1 MTGPTTNSP
10 GRIRALIVED
20 EPLARRTLREILAG
34 VPWLEC
40 VGEAETGARAVEMID
55 ALTPDLVL
63 LDIEMPELNGLQ
75 VLDRISHEPA
85 VIFTTAYDRYAVS
98 AFELEALDYLLK
110 PFGRERCLAALERA
124 RRALPANGGVADA
137 ALAPS
142 LVERARHVMA
152 ESGPLTR
159 LFVRDRDRIVPVPTA
174 DIERL
179 EAADDYVEVHTKAR
193 SYLVYL
199 TLNDFE
205 RRLDPDRFIRVH
217 RAHIVNLDFV
227 KQLVPYDGSRM
238 QIEMRDGT
246 KILAS
251 RTRSKEL
258 RQLAI

>member
-1 MTGPTTNSP
+1 MSK
-10 GRIRALIVED
+10 IRALIVED
-20 EPLARRTLREILAG
+20 EPLARRTLREIIAG

-40 VGEAETGARAVEMID
+40 VGEADNGSRAVEMID
-55 ALTPDLVL
+55 SLKPDLVM
-63 LDIEMPELNGLQ
+63 LDIEMPELDGLQ

-124 RRALPANGGVADA
+124 RRTLPANESSGESSAST
-137 ALAPS
+137 S
-142 LVERARHVMA
+142 LVERARHVLS

-159 LFVRDRDRIVPVPTA
+159 LFVRDRDRIVPISTA

-179 EAADDYVEVHTKAR
+179 EAADDYVDVHTKSR

-205 RRLDPDRFIRVH
+205 RRLDPERFIRVH

-227 KQLVPYDGSRM
+227 KQLVPFDGSRM

>member
-1 MTGPTTNSP
+1 MT
-10 GRIRALIVED
+10 RIRTLIVED
-20 EPLARRTLREILAG
+20 EPLARRTLREILAE

-40 VGEAETGARAVEMID
+40 VGEAENGARAVEMID
-55 ALTPDLVL
+55 SLTPDLVL
-63 LDIEMPELNGLQ
+63 LDIEMPELSGIQ

-85 VIFTTAYDRYAVS
+85 VIFTTAFDRYAVS

-124 RRALPANGGVADA
+124 RRALPGSGVSDSM
-137 ALAPS
+137 APS
-142 LVERARHVMA
+142 LVERARHVMN

-159 LFVRDRDRIVPVPTA
+159 LFVRDRDRIVPVPA
-174 DIERL
+174 AEIERL
-179 EAADDYVEVHTKAR
+179 EAADDYVEVHTRAR

-199 TLNDFE
+199 TVNDFE
-205 RRLDPDRFIRVH
+205 RRLDPERFIRVH

-227 KQLVPYDGSRM
+227 KQLVPFDGSRM
-238 QIEMRDGT
+238 QVEMRDGT

-258 RQLAI
+258 RQLAV

>member
-1 MTGPTTNSP
+1 MTT
-10 GRIRALIVED
+10 IRALIVED
-20 EPLARRTLREILAG
+20 EPLARRTLREIIAD

-40 VGEAETGARAVEMID
+40 VGEAETGPRAVQMID
-55 ALTPDLVL
+55 TLTPDLVF

-124 RRALPANGGVADA
+124 RRMIPVNGRGGPGEASS
-137 ALAPS
+137 APP
-142 LVERARHVMA
+142 LVERARSVMA
-152 ESGPLTR
+152 DSGPLTR
-159 LFVRDRDRIVPVPTA
+159 LFVRDRERIVPVA
-174 DIERL
+174 AAEIERL
-179 EAADDYVEVHTKAR
+179 EAADDYVEVRTKSR

-205 RRLDPDRFIRVH
+205 RRLDPERFIRVH

-227 KQLVPYDGSRM
+227 KQLVPFDGSRM
-238 QIEMRDGT
+238 QVEMRDGT

-251 RTRSKEL
+251 RARSKEL
-258 RQLAI
+258 RQLAV

>member
-1 MTGPTTNSP
+1 MTT
-10 GRIRALIVED
+10 RIRTLIVED
-20 EPLARRTLREILAG
+20 EPLARRTLREILAD

-40 VGEAETGARAVEMID
+40 VGEAETGEQAVAMID

-63 LDIEMPELNGLQ
+63 LDIEMPELNGIQ

-124 RRALPANGGVADA
+124 RRALPTGGDA
-137 ALAPS
+137 HGAAAATSRAPS
-142 LVERARHVMA
+142 VAERARHVLGDAGM
-152 ESGPLTR
+152 LTR
-159 LFVRDRDRIVPVPTA
+159 LFVRDRERIVPVA
-174 DIERL
+174 ASEIERL
-179 EAADDYVEVHTKAR
+179 EAADDYVEVHTRAR

-205 RRLDPDRFIRVH
+205 RRLDPERFIRVH
-217 RAHIVNLDFV
+217 RAHIVNLDYV
-227 KQLVPYDGSRM
+227 KQLVPFDGSRM

>member
-1 MTGPTTNSP
+1 MTAPTG
-10 GRIRALIVED
+10 GRIRVLIVED
-20 EPLARRTLREILAG
+20 EPLARRTLRDFLAD

-40 VGEAETGARAVEMID
+40 VGEAETGARAVQMID

-63 LDIEMPELNGLQ
+63 LDIEMPELTGLE

-124 RRALPANGGVADA
+124 RRALPANGANT
-137 ALAPS
+137 APP
-142 LVERARHVMA
+142 LVERARHVLG
-152 ESGPLTR
+152 ESGVLTR
-159 LFVRDRDRIVPVPTA
+159 LFVRDRDRIVPISAV

-179 EAADDYVEVHTKAR
+179 EAADDYVDVHTKAR

-205 RRLDPDRFIRVH
+205 RRLDPERFIRVH

-227 KQLVPYDGSRM
+227 KQLVPFDGSRM

-246 KILAS
+246 RILAS

>member
-1 MTGPTTNSP
+1 MS
-10 GRIRALIVED
+10 RIRALIVDD
-20 EPLARRTLREILAG
+20 EPLARRTLREILAD

-40 VGEAETGARAVEMID
+40 VGEADTGTRAVEMID
-55 ALTPDLVL
+55 TLTPDLVL
-63 LDIEMPELNGLQ
+63 LDIEMPELSGIQ
-75 VLDRISHEPA
+75 VLDRIAHEPA

-124 RRALPANGGVADA
+124 RRALPAAGA
-137 ALAPS
+137 ASDSVVTTPS
-142 LVERARHVMA
+142 LAERARSVMA
-152 ESGPLTR
+152 DSGPLTR
-159 LFVRDRDRIVPVPTA
+159 LFVRDRDRIVPVA
-174 DIERL
+174 ASEIERL
-179 EAADDYVEVHTKAR
+179 EAADDYVEVHTRSR

-205 RRLDPDRFIRVH
+205 RRLDPERFIRVH
-217 RAHIVNLDFV
+217 RAHIVNLDYV
-227 KQLVPYDGSRM
+227 KQLVPFDGSRM
-238 QIEMRDGT
+238 QVEIRDGT

>member
-1 MTGPTTNSP
+1 MSP
-10 GRIRALIVED
+10 IRALIVED

-40 VGEAETGARAVEMID
+40 VGEADTGTGAVQMID

-63 LDIEMPELNGLQ
+63 LDIEMPELSGIQ

-124 RRALPANGGVADA
+124 RRVIPAGGA
-137 ALAPS
+137 ANTSTTAMPS
-142 LVERARHVMA
+142 IAERARSVLA

-159 LFVRDRDRIVPVPTA
+159 LLVRDRDRIVPVTA
-174 DIERL
+174 AEIERL
-179 EAADDYVEVHTKAR
+179 EAADDYVEVHTRTR

-205 RRLDPDRFIRVH
+205 RRLDPERFIRVH
-217 RAHIVNLDFV
+217 RAHLVNLDYV
-227 KQLVPYDGSRM
+227 KQLVPFDGSRM

-246 KILAS
+246 KLLAS
-251 RTRSKEL
+251 RARSREL

>member
-1 MTGPTTNSP
+1 MT
-10 GRIRALIVED
+10 RIRALIVED
-20 EPLARRTLREILAG
+20 EPLARRTLREILAD

-40 VGEAETGARAVEMID
+40 VGEADTGTRAVQMID

-63 LDIEMPELNGLQ
+63 LDIEMPELSGIQ

-124 RRALPANGGVADA
+124 RRVIPAGGAVNTTTVAT
-137 ALAPS
+137 PS
-142 LVERARHVMA
+142 IAERARSVLA

-159 LFVRDRDRIVPVPTA
+159 LFVRDRDRIVPVTA
-174 DIERL
+174 AEIERL
-179 EAADDYVEVHTKAR
+179 EAADDYVEVHTRAR

-205 RRLDPDRFIRVH
+205 RRLDPERFIRVH
-217 RAHIVNLDFV
+217 RAHIVNLDYV
-227 KQLVPYDGSRM
+227 KQLVPFDGSRM
-238 QIEMRDGT
+238 QVEMRDGT
-246 KILAS
+246 RILAS
-251 RTRSKEL
+251 RTRSREL

>member
-1 MTGPTTNSP
+1 MS
-10 GRIRALIVED
+10 RIRALIVDD
-20 EPLARRTLREILAG
+20 EPLARRTLREFLAD

-40 VGEAETGARAVEMID
+40 VGEADTGTRAVEMID

-63 LDIEMPELNGLQ
+63 LDIEMPELSGIQ
-75 VLDRISHEPA
+75 VLDRIAHEPA

-124 RRALPANGGVADA
+124 RRVLPAAGQANGS
-137 ALAPS
+137 LTTMPS
-142 LVERARHVMA
+142 LAERARHVMA
-152 ESGPLTR
+152 EAGPLTR
-159 LFVRDRDRIVPVPTA
+159 LFVRDRDRIVPVA
-174 DIERL
+174 ASEIERL
-179 EAADDYVEVHTKAR
+179 EAADDYVEVHTRSR

-217 RAHIVNLDFV
+217 RAHIVNLDYV
-227 KQLVPYDGSRM
+227 KQLVPFDGSRM
-238 QIEMRDGT
+238 QVEMRDGA

>member
-1 MTGPTTNSP
+1 MTKL
-10 GRIRALIVED
+10 RALIVED
-20 EPLARRTLREILAG
+20 EPLARRTLREFLAD
-34 VPWLEC
+34 VAWLEC
-40 VGEAETGARAVEMID
+40 VGEAETGERAVEMID
-55 ALTPDLVL
+55 ALRPDLVL

-75 VLDRISHEPA
+75 VLERITHEPA

-124 RRALPANGGVADA
+124 RRALPANGSASET
-137 ALAPS
+137 APS
-142 LVERARHVMA
+142 LADRARHVFA
-152 ESGPLTR
+152 ESGSLTR
-159 LFVRDRDRIVPVPTA
+159 LFVRDRDRIVPVSTA

-179 EAADDYVEVHTKAR
+179 EAADDYVDVHTKAR

-205 RRLDPDRFIRVH
+205 RRLDPERFIRVH

-227 KQLVPYDGSRM
+227 KQLVPFDGSRM

-246 KILAS
+246 RILAS

>member
-1 MTGPTTNSP
+1 MN
-10 GRIRALIVED
+10 RIRALIVDD
-20 EPLARRTLREILAG
+20 EPLARRTLREILAD

-40 VGEAETGARAVEMID
+40 VGEADTGTRAVEMID

-63 LDIEMPELNGLQ
+63 LDIEMPQLSGIQ
-75 VLDRISHEPA
+75 VLDRIAHEPA

-124 RRALPANGGVADA
+124 RRALPAAGPASGSVITT
-137 ALAPS
+137 PS
-142 LVERARHVMA
+142 LAERARSVMA
-152 ESGPLTR
+152 DSGPLTR
-159 LFVRDRDRIVPVPTA
+159 LFVRDRDRIVPVA
-174 DIERL
+174 ALEIERL
-179 EAADDYVEVHTKAR
+179 EAADDYVEVHTRAR

-205 RRLDPDRFIRVH
+205 RRLDPERFIRVH
-217 RAHIVNLDFV
+217 RAHIVNLDYV
-227 KQLVPYDGSRM
+227 KQLVPFDGSRM
-238 QIEMRDGT
+238 QVEMRDGT

>member
-1 MTGPTTNSP
+1 MTK
-10 GRIRALIVED
+10 IRALIVED
-20 EPLARRTLREILAG
+20 EPLARRTLREILAD

-40 VGEAETGARAVEMID
+40 VGEADNGARAVEMID

-75 VLDRISHEPA
+75 VLDRIAHEPA

-124 RRALPANGGVADA
+124 RRALPGTGASESA
-137 ALAPS
+137 AGPSMPASS
-142 LVERARHVMA
+142 LVERARHVMS
-152 ESGPLTR
+152 EPGPLTR
-159 LFVRDRDRIVPVPTA
+159 LFVRDRDRIVPVATA
-174 DIERL
+174 EIERL
-179 EAADDYVEVHTKAR
+179 EAADDYVDVHTKAR

-205 RRLDPDRFIRVH
+205 RRLDPERFIRVH
-217 RAHIVNLDFV
+217 RAHVVNLDFV
-227 KQLVPYDGSRM
+227 KQLVPFDGSRM

>member
-1 MTGPTTNSP
+1 MSA
-10 GRIRALIVED
+10 RVRALVVED
-20 EPLARRTLREILAG
+20 EAPARRRLIELLRRVEWIECLGAAESGERAVTLIDTLR
-34 VPWLEC
+34 
-40 VGEAETGARAVEMID
+40 
-55 ALTPDLVL
+55 PDLIF
-63 LDIEMPELNGLQ
+63 LDIQLPGLSGLE
-75 VLDRISHEPA
+75 VLRKVRHQPA

-124 RRALPANGGVADA
+124 RRALPGNGGSADVAPA
-137 ALAPS
+137 SS
-142 LVERARHVMA
+142 LVERARHVLGD
-152 ESGPLTR
+152 SGVLTR
-159 LFVRDRDRIVPVPTA
+159 LFVRDRDRIVPVATA

-179 EAADDYVEVHTKAR
+179 EAADDYVDVHTRAR

-205 RRLDPDRFIRVH
+205 RRLDPERFIRVH

-227 KQLVPYDGSRM
+227 KQLVPFDGSRM

>member
-1 MTGPTTNSP
+1 MS
-10 GRIRALIVED
+10 RIRTLIVED
-20 EPLARRTLREILAG
+20 EPLARRTLREILAD

-40 VGEAETGARAVEMID
+40 IGEAENGARAVEMID
-55 ALTPDLVL
+55 SLTPDLVM
-63 LDIEMPELNGLQ
+63 LDIEMPELSGIQ

-85 VIFTTAYDRYAVS
+85 IIFTTAFDRYAVS

-110 PFGRERCLAALERA
+110 PFGRARCLAALERA
-124 RRALPANGGVADA
+124 RRVLPSHGATADSGT
-137 ALAPS
+137 PS
-142 LVERARHVMA
+142 LVERARHVMNEA
-152 ESGPLTR
+152 GPLTR
-159 LFVRDRDRIVPVPTA
+159 LFVRDRDRIVPVPAA

-179 EAADDYVEVHTKAR
+179 EAADDYVEVHTRAR

-205 RRLDPDRFIRVH
+205 RRLDPERFIRVH

-227 KQLVPYDGSRM
+227 KQLVPFDGSRM
-238 QIEMRDGT
+238 QVEMRDGT

-258 RQLAI
+258 RQLAV

>member
-1 MTGPTTNSP
+1 MT
-10 GRIRALIVED
+10 RIRTLIVED
-20 EPLARRTLREILAG
+20 EPLARRTLREILAD

-40 VGEAETGARAVEMID
+40 IGEAENGARAVAMID
-55 ALTPDLVL
+55 SLTPDLVL
-63 LDIEMPELNGLQ
+63 LDIEMPELNGIQ

-85 VIFTTAYDRYAVS
+85 VIFTTAFDRYAVS

-110 PFGRERCLAALERA
+110 PFGRERCLAALEKA
-124 RRALPANGGVADA
+124 RRALPSQGASSEST
-137 ALAPS
+137 PS
-142 LVERARHVMA
+142 LLERARHVMND
-152 ESGPLTR
+152 SGAITR
-159 LFVRDRDRIVPVPTA
+159 LFVRDRDRIVPVPAA

-205 RRLDPDRFIRVH
+205 RRLDPERFIRVH

-227 KQLVPYDGSRM
+227 KQLVPFDGSRM
-238 QIEMRDGT
+238 QVEMRDGT

-258 RQLAI
+258 RQLAV

>member
-1 MTGPTTNSP
+1 MTQL
-10 GRIRALIVED
+10 RALIVED
-20 EPLARRTLREILAG
+20 EPLARRTLREILAD

-40 VGEAETGARAVEMID
+40 IGEAETGTRAVQMID
-55 ALTPDLVL
+55 SLMPDLVF

-124 RRALPANGGVADA
+124 RRALPLNARGGRAEAGVS
-137 ALAPS
+137 PP
-142 LVERARHVMA
+142 LVERARSVMT

-159 LFVRDRDRIVPVPTA
+159 LFVRDRDRIVPIAATE
-174 DIERL
+174 IERL
-179 EAADDYVEVHTKAR
+179 EAADDYVEVHTKSR

-205 RRLDPDRFIRVH
+205 RRLDPERFIRVH

-227 KQLVPYDGSRM
+227 KQLVPFDGSRM
-238 QIEMRDGT
+238 QVEMRDGA

-258 RQLAI
+258 RQLAV

>member
-1 MTGPTTNSP
+1 MS
-10 GRIRALIVED
+10 RIRALIVDD
-20 EPLARRTLREILAG
+20 EPLARRTLREIFAD

-40 VGEAETGARAVEMID
+40 VGEADTGTRAVEMID

-63 LDIEMPELNGLQ
+63 LDIEMPELTGIQ
-75 VLDRISHEPA
+75 VLDRIAHEPA

-124 RRALPANGGVADA
+124 RRALPAAGRANGSRATT
-137 ALAPS
+137 PS
-142 LVERARHVMA
+142 LAERARSVMA
-152 ESGPLTR
+152 DSGPLTR
-159 LFVRDRDRIVPVPTA
+159 LFVRDRDRIVPVA
-174 DIERL
+174 ASEIERL
-179 EAADDYVEVHTKAR
+179 EAADDYVEVHTRAR

-205 RRLDPDRFIRVH
+205 RRLDPERFIRVH
-217 RAHIVNLDFV
+217 RAHIVNLDCV
-227 KQLVPYDGSRM
+227 KQLVPFDGSRM
-238 QIEMRDGT
+238 QVEMRDGT

>member
-1 MTGPTTNSP
+1 MTK
-10 GRIRALIVED
+10 IRVLVVED
-20 EPLARRTLREILAG
+20 EPLARRTLREMLVE

-40 VGEAETGARAVEMID
+40 IGEAETGARAVEMID
-55 ALTPDLVL
+55 GLEPDLVM

-75 VLDRISHEPA
+75 VLDRITHEPA

-124 RRALPANGGVADA
+124 RRALPANGVAA
-137 ALAPS
+137 EPLAPS
-142 LVERARHVMA
+142 LVERARHVLG

-159 LFVRDRDRIVPVPTA
+159 LFVRDRDRIVPVSTA
-174 DIERL
+174 EIERL
-179 EAADDYVEVHTKAR
+179 EAADDYVDVHTRSR

-205 RRLDPDRFIRVH
+205 RRLDPERFIRVH

-227 KQLVPYDGSRM
+227 KQLVPFDGSRM

>member
-1 MTGPTTNSP
+1 MS
-10 GRIRALIVED
+10 RIRALIVDD
-20 EPLARRTLREILAG
+20 EPLARRTLREILAD

-40 VGEAETGARAVEMID
+40 VGEADTGTRAVEMID

-63 LDIEMPELNGLQ
+63 LDIEMPELTGIQ
-75 VLDRISHEPA
+75 VLDRIAHEPA

-124 RRALPANGGVADA
+124 RRALPAAGPANDSVVTT
-137 ALAPS
+137 PS
-142 LVERARHVMA
+142 LADRARSVMA
-152 ESGPLTR
+152 DSGPLTR
-159 LFVRDRDRIVPVPTA
+159 LFVRDRDRIVPVA
-174 DIERL
+174 ASEIERL
-179 EAADDYVEVHTKAR
+179 EAADDYVEVHTRAR

-205 RRLDPDRFIRVH
+205 RRLDPERFIRVH
-217 RAHIVNLDFV
+217 RAHIVNLDCV
-227 KQLVPYDGSRM
+227 KQLVPFDGSRM
-238 QIEMRDGT
+238 QVEMRDGT

>member
-1 MTGPTTNSP
+1 
-10 GRIRALIVED
+10 V
-20 EPLARRTLREILAG
+20 
-34 VPWLEC
+34 
-40 VGEAETGARAVEMID
+40 
-55 ALTPDLVL
+55 
-63 LDIEMPELNGLQ
+63 NG
-75 VLDRISHEPA
+75 S
-85 VIFTTAYDRYAVS
+85 
-98 AFELEALDYLLK
+98 
-110 PFGRERCLAALERA
+110 
-124 RRALPANGGVADA
+124 VADA

-142 LVERARHVMA
+142 LVERARQVLA

-159 LFVRDRDRIVPVPTA
+159 LFVRDRDRIVPVAAA

-205 RRLDPDRFIRVH
+205 RRLDSDRFIRVH

-227 KQLVPYDGSRM
+227 KQLVPFDGSRM
-238 QIEMRDGT
+238 QVEMRDGT

-258 RQLAI
+258 RQLAV